1 MGWGVKR
8 QWLVIVTVGVLGA
21 AAAAYLGLRE
31 APDAVGVAV
40 SLGVAGFALGSLL
53 GVLVSGW
60 WRPPRKSSAPAA
72 PTTTTEFTAHERV
85 EAPEAPA
92 EPDHAAAM
100 VEHPPPPPPPEGG
113 EPGWY
118 KDQAGVRR
126 YWDGERWTE
135 IVWRERPGGRAGKR

>member
-21 AAAAYLGLRE
+21 AAGVYLGRRE

-60 WRPPRKSSAPAA
+60 WRPPRKSSTTAA

-85 EAPEAPA
+85 
-92 EPDHAAAM
+92 
-100 VEHPPPPPPPEGG
+100 
-113 EPGWY
+113 
-118 KDQAGVRR
+118 
-126 YWDGERWTE
+126 
-135 IVWRERPGGRAGKR
+135 